1 MDGVVEDELI
11 VLLSALALLAGI
23 GQYAELVVP
32 LAFERVGDE
41 AMGLEVSRL
50 ARNNADWQRLLE
62 ICALADTLIL
72 DEDGVYDPAS
82 FNDRLLLGL
91 KGTMSEAELHVI
103 KARLRGGILNKAKRG
118 EFRCPLPTGL
128 VYDLSGDVALDPDLR
143 VRETIDHFF
152 ETFLRVGSASQT
164 VKTFR
169 KEGLL
174 FPSRLHN
181 SETVFRPLTASTA
194 MRVLTNPR
202 YAGAYTYGRRQF
214 RRTIEGKK
222 TVRARDNDD
231 WLACIPDAHPGYI
244 SWERHQENLKVLKA
258 NGHGYDAART
268 SIPRE
273 GSALLQG
280 RAICGQCGGHFGVR
294 YATRRGRNEAWY
306 ICERAHNYRGE
317 PVCQS
322 IAGPP
327 VDQAI
332 GMLIAEEM
340 TPLAV
345 ELALE
350 VRREIQARHEEADR
364 LRCRA
369 IERAQIEADL
379 AQRRFMLVDPNNH
392 DPGASH
398 ADIADQPLEPLAP
411 NRRCAGLALIVV
423 DDNDLLVA
431 PTEGDGAS
439 AERILALGALGIL
452 DDLPHRRLADVEIS
466 AAFEVVTLNFDV
478 CVHGDIRSFKS
489 VWFVLVAIVART

>member
-1 MDGVVEDELI
+1 
-11 VLLSALALLAGI
+11 
-23 GQYAELVVP
+23 
-32 LAFERVGDE
+32 
-41 AMGLEVSRL
+41 MGLEVSRL

-128 VYDLSGDVALDPDLR
+128 VYDLSGDVALDPDLQ
-143 VRETIDHFF
+143 VRETIAHFF
-152 ETFLRVGSASQT
+152 ETFSRVGSASQT

-222 TVRARDNDD
+222 TVRARANDD
-231 WLACIPDAHPGYI
+231 WLACIPNAHPGYI

-258 NGHGYDAART
+258 NGHGYDAARA

-273 GSALLQG
+273 GPALLQG

-294 YATRRGRNEAWY
+294 YAARRGRQEAWY
-306 ICERAHNYRGE
+306 VCERAHNYRGE

-332 GMLIAEEM
+332 GMLIAG
-340 TPLAV
+340 
-345 ELALE
+345 
-350 VRREIQARHEEADR
+350 VRS
-364 LRCRA
+364 
-369 IERAQIEADL
+369 AQGDS
-379 AQRRFMLVDPNNH
+379 
-392 DPGASH
+392 GA
-398 ADIADQPLEPLAP
+398 P
-411 NRRCAGLALIVV
+411 
-423 DDNDLLVA
+423 
-431 PTEGDGAS
+431 
-439 AERILALGALGIL
+439 
-452 DDLPHRRLADVEIS
+452 
-466 AAFEVVTLNFDV
+466 
-478 CVHGDIRSFKS
+478 
-489 VWFVLVAIVART
+489 